1 MTEALYKRKKGP
13 KKLFL
18 AENGGHAQSLNENKE
33 EYEAAVDEF
42 LLEFV
47 FNEHEQKNAPRL

>member
-1 MTEALYKRKKGP
+1 MKVRKGP

-33 EYEAAVDEF
+33 EYEAALDEF
-42 LLEFV
+42 L
-47 FNEHEQKNAPRL
+47 